1 MITKDYLD
9 TMDTIGGLMKERI
22 TVKNFIDE
30 NQIKVE
36 DLLAIIHDFIE
47 ESVLKSII
55 NEFMD
60 EDVNYLKVKNRE
72 LRWLA
77 TKARFRVQDSKM

>member
-1 MITKDYLD
+1 
-9 TMDTIGGLMKERI
+9 MKERI
-22 TVKNFIDE
+22 MVKNFIDE
-30 NQIKVE
+30 NQIKEE

-47 ESVLKSII
+47 ESVLKRVI
-55 NEFMD
+55 NDFID

-77 TKARFRVQDSKM
+77 TKSRFRAQDSKM